1 MFETP
6 ESTIKRIQSEIEV
19 DSRYDDVEEVETF
32 NISAVRKIDKWSKED
47 LAHESFYHFL
57 KANNFVA
64 NSSSQYD
71 FWMRSWNFYKQ
82 MSRK

>member
-6 ESTIKRIQSEIEV
+6 EATIKRVQSETHV
-19 DSRYDDVEEVETF
+19 DERYDDVEEVEQF
-32 NISAVRKIDKWSKED
+32 NISAVRKIDKWSKTD
-47 LAHESFYHFL
+47 LAHESFYQFL
-57 KANNFVA
+57 KANNIVA